1 MASRPDLKVEEL
13 EDVRIRP
20 VRLSDLKRAP
30 PAALAAASANEAD
43 IADQP
48 SAARPAER
56 QPAGRAP
63 VASSASAAGASV
75 PARPAKPA
83 SPMQQDPATGRA
95 LRTLG
100 YLLLVI
106 ALLAGWFLPTER
118 YITPK
123 RGVGYVLG
131 ILGGSLMLLL
141 LIYSLRKRYPALSFL
156 GPTPRWFR
164 FHMLLGILGPLCIL
178 YHANFRTGATNSNVA
193 LFAMLIVAGSG
204 FIGRYLYRHIHNGL
218 YGRKLALGE
227 LRSGAESLKANS
239 YGAELLPELV
249 ARLERAEK
257 RMLESGPSLSLLG
270 FSKPAFVAGTE
281 ALERW
286 RLHRYVRRTLRSRAR
301 RDRII
306 SQETPRLRA
315 AACAYV
321 DRRLAATRRF
331 AGFEGYERI
340 FSLWHALHIPLIFMM
355 IFAAIVHVIAV
366 HVY

>member
-1 MASRPDLKVEEL
+1 MASRPDLKL
-13 EDVRIRP
+13 DDMQDVRIRP
-20 VRLSDLKRAP
+20 VRLSDLKQAPPATGAPRALKDAAVADGSPVSRSPDRPPPQPASRTSRAP
-30 PAALAAASANEAD
+30 PPPTAN
-43 IADQP
+43 
-48 SAARPAER
+48 AE
-56 QPAGRAP
+56 
-63 VASSASAAGASV
+63 
-75 PARPAKPA
+75 PA
-83 SPMQQDPATGRA
+83 SGGRIT
-95 LRTLG
+95 RTLG
-100 YLLLVI
+100 YLLLIV
-106 ALLAGWFLPTER
+106 ALLAGWILPTER

-123 RGVGYVLG
+123 RGTGYVLG
-131 ILGGSLMLLL
+131 IVGGSLMLILL
-141 LIYSLRKRYPALSFL
+141 LYSLRKRYPALSFL
-156 GPTPRWFR
+156 GPTPSWFR
-164 FHMLLGILGPLCIL
+164 FHMFLGIVGPLCIL

-227 LRSGAESLKANS
+227 LRSSADSLKSNS
-239 YGAELLPELV
+239 YGAELLPELLE
-249 ARLERAEK
+249 RLERAEK
-257 RMLESGPSLSLLG
+257 RMLQSGPSLSLLG
-270 FSKPAFVAGTE
+270 FSKPAFVAVTTM
-281 ALERW
+281 LER
-286 RLHRYVRRTLRSRAR
+286 RSLHRYVRRTLGARAR

-331 AGFEGYERI
+331 AGFEGYERM